1 MANHEVTPTGHR
13 ETLGANPLES
23 TAILLERIRDGDE
36 AARDRLL
43 ARYLPVLRSW
53 SHGRLPS
60 HARGLAD
67 TDDLVQ
73 ISLIQALNR
82 LETFEV
88 RREGAFLAYLRQIAL
103 NAVRQEIRRASRRP
117 SGDEAGDELPDPSRS
132 VIEEAIGRETL
143 ECYEAS
149 LQELTEDQREAV
161 ILRLEFG
168 MSFPEVADAMG
179 KPTANA
185 ARMLVV
191 RALVHLAEKMR
202 DRRA

>member
-1 MANHEVTPTGHR
+1 MTTPASSPDGAR
-13 ETLGANPLES
+13 ETRAARPLES
-23 TAILLERIRDGDE
+23 TAVLLERIREGDA

-43 ARYLPVLRSW
+43 ARYLPILRSW
-53 SHGRLPS
+53 SHGRLPA

-73 ISLIQALNR
+73 ISLVQALNH
-82 LETFEV
+82 LERFEV
-88 RREGAFLAYLRQIAL
+88 RREGAFLAWLRQIAL

-117 SGDEAGDELPDPSRS
+117 SGAEAGGDLPDPSRS
-132 VIEEAIGRETL
+132 AIEEAIGRETL

-161 ILRLEFG
+161 ILRVEFG
-168 MSFPEVADAMG
+168 MSFPEVAEAMG
-179 KPTANA
+179 KPSPNA

-191 RALVHLAEKMR
+191 RALVHLAEGMR
-202 DRRA
+202 GRRD